1 MAIRDLAALKR
12 LEGLGWFARQPA
24 AQRQALLQAGQIR
37 ALADG
42 IWAHGEG
49 DEETGLLAV
58 LEGSLRTFAR
68 APGGRSALIGLLPP
82 GSIIGQSAVFGGGPR
97 LVTAISTGH
106 SLVFVLSDRALRAV
120 AIDHPG
126 LWQDLSQ
133 LIYRQLEVMVRTLAE
148 RTALSPR
155 ALLASRLL
163 MLSRASPDIAVG
175 QAELA
180 EMIGISRKTLNVRL
194 AELADRGLVRP
205 GYGRIRVLDRPG
217 LRRIVVAEDADAD
230 LAPGLPPVA

>member
-1 MAIRDLAALKR
+1 MSIRDPAALRR
-12 LEGLGWFARQPA
+12 LEGLGWFARQPH

-68 APGGRSALIGLLPP
+68 APGGRTALIGLLPP

-97 LVTAISTGH
+97 LVTAISAGE

-120 AIDHPG
+120 AIDHPA

-155 ALLASRLL
+155 ALLANRLL
-163 MLSRASPDIAVG
+163 MLSRAGPDIDVG

-180 EMIGISRKTLNVRL
+180 EMIGVSRKTLNVRL
-194 AELADRGLVRP
+194 AELAGRGLVRP
-205 GYGRIRVLDRPG
+205 GYGRITVLDRPG
-217 LRRIVVAEDADAD
+217 LQRIAVAGDAEAD